1 MNYIY
6 VENENIIGS
15 GEVECLNDEILNI
28 EVTEELYNDF
38 KKTPD
43 KYIYMDKNVI
53 VNPDY
58 KTKKAQE
65 NIQNQIEEIKTELN
79 NLDTKRIRAVC
90 ENEVKDS
97 ETGQTWLEYYNEQ
110 VLELREKLNSLDA
123 TL

>member
-15 GEVECLNDEILNI
+15 GEVECLNNEILNI

-38 KKTPD
+38 KNTPD
-43 KYIYMDKNVI
+43 QYIYRDKNII

>member
-15 GEVECLNDEILNI
+15 GEVECLNNEILNI

-38 KKTPD
+38 KNAPD
-43 KYIYMDKNVI
+43 KYIYMNKNVI

-65 NIQNQIEEIKTELN
+65 NIKNQIEEIKTELN

>member
-15 GEVECLNDEILNI
+15 GEVECLNNEILNI
-28 EVTEELYNDF
+28 EVTEDLYNNF
-38 KKTPD
+38 KNTTD
-43 KYIYMDKNVI
+43 KYIYRDKNII

-79 NLDTKRIRAVC
+79 KLDTKRIRAVC

>member
-15 GEVECLNDEILNI
+15 GEIECLNDEILNI
-28 EVTEELYNDF
+28 EVTKELYNDF
-38 KKTPD
+38 KNAPD
-43 KYIYMDKNVI
+43 KYIYMNKNVI
-53 VNPDY
+53 VNPEY

-65 NIQNQIEEIKTELN
+65 NIQNQIKEIKTELN
-79 NLDTKRIRAVC
+79 NIDTKRIRAVC
-90 ENEVKDS
+90 ENEVKNP

>member
-1 MNYIY
+1 
-6 VENENIIGS
+6 
-15 GEVECLNDEILNI
+15 
-28 EVTEELYNDF
+28 
-38 KKTPD
+38 
-43 KYIYMDKNVI
+43 MDKNVI